1 MGAIHDEMSKE
12 AYEMVRK
19 AGINNAEFRSVARAF
34 PSMLQVNGLGN
45 AIAFLYAK
53 KNDQSKKDKKNE
65 KDVKNVHDILYKEI
79 ECWTWRTL
87 EHQQE
92 EQAQKSEYPKL
103 PLDLMERIT
112 KLDSTGYRIYTDE
125 IMHLCL
131 WIKRF
136 AEGMIKA
143 EK

>member
-19 AGINNAEFRSVARAF
+19 VGINNSEFRSLARAF

-53 KNDQSKKDKKNE
+53 KNDQNKKDKKNE
-65 KDVKNVHDILYKEI
+65 KDAKNVHEILYMGI
-79 ECWTWRTL
+79 ECWTWKML
-87 EHQQE
+87 ENQQE
-92 EQAQKSEYPKL
+92 NQAQRPENPKRN
-103 PLDLMERIT
+103 PDLMERIT

-125 IMHLCL
+125 IMRLCL